1 MLQLGLLSWNQSSSY
16 SGEHVCKTTNY
27 KLNGI
32 GARQGKIFGGLRL
45 LFFVAYNFA
54 SRVYLS
60 HELPQKFWG
69 GKRRLLAVQVLQLTY
84 PYLGFF
90 FKWSYSM
97 HLCCMLVRLDHRL
110 QVLSSSNLWQKAVMC
125 SHLWISCVS
134 GWPVHHQTSGMETF
148 SKEQSEHIYYI
159 DLAKAKSE
167 GSICVLLITENLARR
182 RGG

>member
-1 MLQLGLLSWNQSSSY
+1 
-16 SGEHVCKTTNY
+16 
-27 KLNGI
+27 
-32 GARQGKIFGGLRL
+32 
-45 LFFVAYNFA
+45 
-54 SRVYLS
+54 
-60 HELPQKFWG
+60 
-69 GKRRLLAVQVLQLTY
+69 
-84 PYLGFF
+84 
-90 FKWSYSM
+90 M

-110 QVLSSSNLWQKAVMC
+110 QVLSSSNLWQQKAVMC
-125 SHLWISCVS
+125 SHLLISCVS

>member
-1 MLQLGLLSWNQSSSY
+1 MGLGRDKERFS
-16 SGEHVCKTTNY
+16 
-27 KLNGI
+27 
-32 GARQGKIFGGLRL
+32 GGLGSCFSWL
-45 LFFVAYNFA
+45 TT
-54 SRVYLS
+54 S
-60 HELPQKFWG
+60 
-69 GKRRLLAVQVLQLTY
+69 LLACIFHTSFPRNFEKEKGDYSQSKYFQLTY

-97 HLCCMLVRLDHRL
+97 HLCCILVRLDHRL
-110 QVLSSSNLWQKAVMC
+110 QVLSSSNLWQKVLMC

>member
-1 MLQLGLLSWNQSSSY
+1 M
-16 SGEHVCKTTNY
+16 
-27 KLNGI
+27 
-32 GARQGKIFGGLRL
+32 
-45 LFFVAYNFA
+45 
-54 SRVYLS
+54 YLS
-60 HELPQKFWG
+60 HVLPQKFWE

-148 SKEQSEHIYYI
+148 SKEQSEHVYYT

-167 GSICVLLITENLARR
+167 ASIYILFITENQAG
-182 RGG
+182 RGGDQVVPGVCPKAWPGKKQSFRNVFENFVVSRTQEA

>member
-1 MLQLGLLSWNQSSSY
+1 MLQLGLLSWNQWSSY

-32 GARQGKIFGGLRL
+32 GARQGEIFGGLGSCFSRL
-45 LFFVAYNFA
+45 TTSPLACIFHTSFPRNFEKEKGDY
-54 SRVYLS
+54 SQSKYFSS
-60 HELPQKFWG
+60 HIPI
-69 GKRRLLAVQVLQLTY
+69 LA
-84 PYLGFF
+84 FF

-125 SHLWISCVS
+125 SLLWISCVS